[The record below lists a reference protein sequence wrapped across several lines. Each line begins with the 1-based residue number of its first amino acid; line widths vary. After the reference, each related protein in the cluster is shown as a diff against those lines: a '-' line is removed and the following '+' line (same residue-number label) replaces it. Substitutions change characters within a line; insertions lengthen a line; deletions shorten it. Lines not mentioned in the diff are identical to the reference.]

1 VTSGSKP
8 TFDVEAVRAK
18 FPALKRE
25 VAGRPAVFADAPGGT
40 QAPFEVIDAMTAY
53 LERSNANRG
62 GEFITSIETDEIV
75 ESARAAMGDFLNCDS
90 SEVVFGANMTT
101 LAFAL
106 SRSLVRELEEND
118 EIIVTRL
125 DHDGNI
131 SPWIAAAEDAGAIVR
146 WVDLSSDYRLDLDS
160 FDEALSERTAIV
172 AFTLASN
179 ALGTVTEVS
188 TIVQRA
194 RKVGALTIADAVH
207 FAPHRLI
214 DVQALGV
221 DVLFCS
227 PYKFFGPH
235 AGVMYA
241 RRELLDS
248 WHPYRVRPSLD
259 GTPWSWE
266 TGTANHEGIAGIGAC
281 VNHIANLVPGS
292 GDRRARLVNSMSVA
306 HEHQQ
311 GLTDQFLRGVSAM
324 DGVKLFGPDR
334 TGRTATFALRVRDQH
349 PDDTAR
355 RFAGSGVFVW
365 SGNYYAL
372 AVMEALGLEDS
383 GGAVRIGFCQYSTA
397 DEVDYVLETLGRIA
411 AASH

>member
-1 VTSGSKP
+1 VTSGSTP

-40 QAPFEVIDAMTAY
+40 QVPFEVIDAMTGY

-75 ESARAAMGDFLNCDS
+75 ESARSAMADFLNCDTD
-90 SEVVFGANMTT
+90 EVVFGPNMTT

-106 SRSLVRELEEND
+106 SRSLVRELKKGD
-118 EIIVTRL
+118 EIVVTRL

-131 SPWIAAAEDAGAIVR
+131 SPWIAAAEDAGATVR
-146 WVDLSSDYRLDLDS
+146 WVEFSSDFRLDLDS
-160 FDEALSERTAIV
+160 LDDAFNERTRIV

-179 ALGTVTEVS
+179 ALGMVTDVAAI
-188 TIVQRA
+188 TQRA
-194 RKVGALTIADAVH
+194 ARVGALTIADAVH

-214 DVQALGV
+214 DVRALDV

-235 AGVMYA
+235 AGVMFA
-241 RRELLDS
+241 RRELLSS
-248 WHPYRVRPSLD
+248 WHPYKVRPSVD
-259 GTPWSWE
+259 GSPWTWE

-281 VNHIANLVPGS
+281 VNHIANVVQGTGS
-292 GDRRARLVNSMSVA
+292 RRARIVNSMEIA
-306 HEHQQ
+306 HGHQQ
-311 GLTDQFLRGVSAM
+311 LLTERFLRGVADIDGITLYGTDAM
-324 DGVKLFGPDR
+324 AR
-334 TGRTATFALRVRDQH
+334 TSTFALRVRGQH
-349 PDDTAR
+349 PDETAR
-355 RFAGSGVFVW
+355 RFADSGVFVW
-365 SGNYYAL
+365 NGNYYAL
-372 AVMEALGLEDS
+372 AVMEALGLEES

-411 AASH
+411 AS

>member
-1 VTSGSKP
+1 VTAGSTP

-40 QAPFEVIDAMTAY
+40 QVPFEVIDAMTGY

-75 ESARAAMGDFLNCDS
+75 ESARKAMADFLNCDTN
-90 SEVVFGANMTT
+90 EVVFGPNMTT

-106 SRSLVRELEEND
+106 SRSLVRELKKGD
-118 EIIVTRL
+118 EIVVTRL

-131 SPWIAAAEDAGAIVR
+131 SPWIAAAEDAGATVR
-146 WVDLSSDYRLDLDS
+146 WVELSSDFRLDPDSLDDA
-160 FDEALSERTAIV
+160 FNERTRIV

-179 ALGTVTEVS
+179 ALGTVTDVAA
-188 TIVQRA
+188 IMQRA
-194 RKVGALTIADAVH
+194 TTVGALTIADAVH

-214 DVQALGV
+214 DVRALEV

-248 WHPYRVRPSLD
+248 WHPYKVRPSVD
-259 GTPWSWE
+259 GSPWTWE

-281 VNHIANLVPGS
+281 VNHIANVVPGTGS
-292 GDRRARLVNSMSVA
+292 RRTRIVNSMEIA
-306 HEHQQ
+306 HAHQQ
-311 GLTDQFLRGVSAM
+311 SLTEQFLRGVADI
-324 DGVKLFGPDR
+324 DGVTLYGSEA
-334 TGRTATFALRVRDQH
+334 TGRTSTFALRVRGQH
-349 PDDTAR
+349 PDETAR
-355 RFAGSGVFVW
+355 RFADFGVFVW
-365 SGNYYAL
+365 NGNYYAL
-372 AVMEALGLEDS
+372 AVMEALGLEES

-397 DEVDYVLETLGRIA
+397 DEVDYVVETLDRIA
-411 AASH
+411 TS

>member
-1 VTSGSKP
+1 MTSGSTP

-40 QAPFEVIDAMTAY
+40 QVPFEVIDAMTGY

-75 ESARAAMGDFLNCDS
+75 ESARSSMADFLNCDTD
-90 SEVVFGANMTT
+90 EVVFGPNMTT

-106 SRSLVRELEEND
+106 SRSLVRELKKGD

-131 SPWIAAAEDAGAIVR
+131 SPWIAAAEDAGATVR
-146 WVDLSSDYRLDLDS
+146 WVEFSSDFRLDLESLDDA
-160 FDEALSERTAIV
+160 FNERTRIV

-179 ALGTVTEVS
+179 ALGTVTDVAAI
-188 TIVQRA
+188 TQRA
-194 RKVGALTIADAVH
+194 ATVGALTIADAVH

-214 DVQALGV
+214 DVRALDV

-241 RRELLDS
+241 RRVLLDS
-248 WHPYRVRPSLD
+248 WHPYKVRPSVD
-259 GTPWSWE
+259 GSPWTWE
-266 TGTANHEGIAGIGAC
+266 TGTANHEGIVGIGVC
-281 VNHIANLVPGS
+281 VNHIANVVPGTGS
-292 GDRRARLVNSMSVA
+292 RRARIVNSMEIA
-306 HEHQQ
+306 HAHQQ
-311 GLTDQFLRGVSAM
+311 SLTEKFLRGVASI
-324 DGVKLFGPDR
+324 DGVTLYGSDATRR
-334 TGRTATFALRVRDQH
+334 TSTFALRVRGQL
-349 PDDTAR
+349 PDETAR
-355 RFAGSGVFVW
+355 RFADSGVFVW
-365 SGNYYAL
+365 NGNYYAL
-372 AVMEALGLEDS
+372 AVMEALGLEAS

-397 DEVDYVLETLGRIA
+397 DEVDCVLETLAHIA
-411 AASH
+411 S

>member
-1 VTSGSKP
+1 MTRGSDLRL
-8 TFDVEAVRAK
+8 DVEELRAK

-25 VAGRPAVFADAPGGT
+25 VAGRSAVFADAPGGT
-40 QAPFEVIDAMTAY
+40 QVPFEVIDAVTTY
-53 LERSNANRG
+53 YERSNANRG
-62 GEFITSIETDEIV
+62 GKFVTSVETDEIV
-75 ESARAAMGDFLNCDS
+75 EESRAAMADFLNCEAG
-90 SEVVFGANMTT
+90 EVVFGANMTT

-106 SRSLVRELEEND
+106 SRSLVRELEPGD
-118 EIIVTRL
+118 EIVVTRL

-131 SPWIAAAEDAGAIVR
+131 SPWLAAAEDAGATVR
-146 WVDLSSDYRLDLDS
+146 WVDLSSEFRLDSESL
-160 FDEALSERTAIV
+160 ETAISERTRIV

-179 ALGTVTEVS
+179 ALGTVTDAQD
-188 TIVQRA
+188 IVRRA
-194 RKVGALTIADAVH
+194 RRVGAMTIADAVH

-214 DVQALGV
+214 DVQALGA

-248 WHPYRVRPSLD
+248 WHSYRVRPSND
-259 GTPWSWE
+259 GSPWNWE
-266 TGTANHEGIAGIGAC
+266 TGTANHEGIAAIRAC
-281 VNHIANLVPGS
+281 VDHIANVVVSTGT
-292 GDRRARLVNSMSVA
+292 RRARIANSMRIA

-311 GLTDQFLRGVSAM
+311 SLTERFLRGVSEI
-324 DGVKLFGPDR
+324 DGVTLYGPDHVDR
-334 TGRTATFALRVRDQH
+334 TSTFALRVRDQH

-355 RFAGSGVFVW
+355 RFADSGVFVW

-372 AVMEALGLEDS
+372 AVMEALGLEES

-397 DEVDYVLETLGRIA
+397 DEVDYVLETMERIA
-411 AASH
+411 AR